1 MVQVILKVSQTVVT
15 VSLGGRVDSEYGFQ
29 AYGFQ
34 AGLGI
39 EITVGSVQGL
49 PVLGDCFILVHDL

>member
-1 MVQVILKVSQTVVT
+1 MVQVILKVSQTVVS

-29 AYGFQ
+29 A
-34 AGLGI
+34 GLVI

-49 PVLGDCFILVHDL
+49 PVLGDCFILVDYL